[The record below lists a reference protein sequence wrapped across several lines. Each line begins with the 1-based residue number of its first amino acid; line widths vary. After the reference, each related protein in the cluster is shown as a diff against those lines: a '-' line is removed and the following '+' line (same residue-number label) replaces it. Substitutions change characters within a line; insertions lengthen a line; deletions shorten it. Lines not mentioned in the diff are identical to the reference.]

1 MNRIFLLI
9 GIGWL
14 CTIIPAEAQV
24 TRKSERMVTLQEAL
38 QLSLANSAKLKKSK
52 LDRTVVEQRVREEK
66 ALIYPQVTAGVSYDY
81 YPILATQFLP
91 GAALNRPGEA
101 YVPVQFGQPWQLT
114 AGINVQQMLYSES
127 GRRALPL
134 KNLTRQL
141 YDILIERT
149 AEEVA
154 YQTASVFY
162 QTLQTEQLLRAVNA
176 NIEKVD
182 ALQKMV
188 ELQLANGFAIPTDV
202 KRVAVARTNLETQR
216 HNLLAGIEGLRQTL
230 QFLCGVPF
238 EESFEPKTG
247 LDKPAAD
254 SLRWQSLALDM
265 NATTEYR
272 LLTAQSEINRVQV
285 KSAKGGAWPT
295 LSAHASGFYQI
306 QRPDANVLDPAGV
319 WYGMAMVGA
328 KLNMPLF
335 DGFRRH
341 RKVELLRLE
350 EQKLAEDRRQFS
362 GAKEL
367 EFRQAR
373 VQLQSALRQLRTQ
386 EENVALAREIA
397 DKLTLQYKEGI
408 NPLTDVLNAQ
418 TALSEAETGY
428 WQQVFGYKIS
438 VLNLLKAAG
447 QLEALQQEQ

>member
-1 MNRIFLLI
+1 MCLTVVLQ
-9 GIGWL
+9 L
-14 CTIIPAEAQV
+14 QAQV
-24 TRKSERMVTLQEAL
+24 TRRSERMVTLQEAL
-38 QLSLANSAKLKKSK
+38 QLSLANSTRLKKAK

-81 YPILATQFLP
+81 YPVLATQFIA
-91 GAALNRPGEA
+91 GDVLNRPSET

-114 AGINVQQMLYSES
+114 AGINIQQVLYSES
-127 GRRALPL
+127 GRRAMPL

-149 AEEVA
+149 EEEVL
-154 YQTASVFY
+154 YQTASIFY

-176 NIEKVD
+176 NVEKLD

-202 KRVAVARTNLETQR
+202 KRVAVTRTNLETQR

-238 EESFEPKTG
+238 EDSFEPKTG
-247 LDKPAAD
+247 LEKPAAD
-254 SLRWQSLALDM
+254 SLRWQLLVLDM
-265 NATTEYR
+265 GATTEYR
-272 LLTAQSEINRVQV
+272 LLNTQSEINHVQV
-285 KSAKGGAWPT
+285 KSAKGGAWP
-295 LSAHASGFYQI
+295 SIGAHASGFYQI

-319 WYGMAMVGA
+319 WYGMVMVGV

-386 EENVALAREIA
+386 EDNVALAREIA

-428 WQQVFGYKIS
+428 WQQVFAYKIS

-447 QLEALQQEQ
+447 KLEELQQGE